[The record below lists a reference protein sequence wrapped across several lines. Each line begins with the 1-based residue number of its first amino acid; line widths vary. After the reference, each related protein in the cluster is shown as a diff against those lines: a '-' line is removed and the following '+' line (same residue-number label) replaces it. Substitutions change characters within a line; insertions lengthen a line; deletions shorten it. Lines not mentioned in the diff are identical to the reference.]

1 MVLWLL
7 RHPAPEAVVRGR
19 CYGSLDVALSE
30 GGMRQAR
37 AMTRM
42 LSAEPL
48 AAIYAS
54 PRKRCRQAAEMIA
67 GGRARSVE
75 TMDAF
80 RELDFGEFEGRT
92 YEEIA
97 ASHPELYRQW
107 MERPT
112 EVQFPGGENFA
123 AMRTR
128 VLDGLRQVRTRH
140 NGESVA
146 LVTHGGVA
154 RIMLADA
161 LGMQPADIFRI
172 GQRYGAINAIQYY
185 EDTCVVERMNAEALL
200 RVFHAA
206 EADCTRSVLGGRD

>member
-7 RHPAPEAVVRGR
+7 RHPEPVASVRGR

-37 AMTRM
+37 AMARI

-54 PRKRCRQAAEMIA
+54 PRQRCRQAAEMIA

-75 TMDAF
+75 TMEAF

-92 YEEIA
+92 YDEIA
-97 ASHPELYRQW
+97 ASHPELYRRW

-112 EVQFPGGENFA
+112 EVQFPGGESFA
-123 AMRTR
+123 LMRIR

-140 NGESVA
+140 DGESVA

-154 RIMLADA
+154 RIILADA

-172 GQRYGAINAIQYY
+172 GQRYGAINTIRYV
-185 EDTCVVERMNAEALL
+185 EGTSIVERMNGEAPI
-200 RVFHAA
+200 
-206 EADCTRSVLGGRD
+206 E